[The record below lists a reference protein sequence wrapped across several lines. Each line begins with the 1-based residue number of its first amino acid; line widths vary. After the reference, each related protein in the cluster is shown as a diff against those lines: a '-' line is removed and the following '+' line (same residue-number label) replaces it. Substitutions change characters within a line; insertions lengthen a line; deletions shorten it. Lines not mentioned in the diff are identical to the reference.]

1 MKNNGERIAQI
12 ISKFCESKADFARK
26 VGEKPQTVSNW
37 VARDNGM
44 NVLNKIMEVFPE
56 INKDWLMTGHGDML
70 NSFTPN
76 ISTNDNE
83 PRMRPR
89 IPYDAAAGTLTDTIE
104 GVTKYQCE
112 QLPVISAFPKYDF
125 TIRITGDSMEPDYH
139 SGDEVACLR
148 VDEKRYLQWGRVHVL
163 DTTQGVVVKRIY
175 DDGDKIKCKSNNPKY
190 PDFSIPKDDIRSY
203 NLVVGS
209 LRL

>member
-83 PRMRPR
+83 PRTRPR

-125 TIRITGDSMEPDYH
+125 TIRIT
-139 SGDEVACLR
+139 CLLYTSPSPR
-148 VDEKRYLQWGRVHVL
+148 D
-163 DTTQGVVVKRIY
+163 
-175 DDGDKIKCKSNNPKY
+175 
-190 PDFSIPKDDIRSY
+190 
-203 NLVVGS
+203 
-209 LRL
+209 